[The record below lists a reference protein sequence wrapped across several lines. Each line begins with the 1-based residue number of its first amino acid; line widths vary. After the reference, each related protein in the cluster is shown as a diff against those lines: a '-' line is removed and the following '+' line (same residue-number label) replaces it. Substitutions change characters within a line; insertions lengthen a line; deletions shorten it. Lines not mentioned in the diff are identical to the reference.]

1 MTVPFLCALRHAH
14 RVPSLHN
21 SLALNISKKITN
33 KKLLE
38 INIRHLVPVLH
49 YKSILFK
56 IDPSFI
62 YF

>member
-33 KKLLE
+33 KKVLE
-38 INIRHLVPVLH
+38 NQYTAPCPSTSLQ
-49 YKSILFK
+49 KFLFK
-56 IDPSFI
+56 KDPSFI
-62 YF
+62 YL